1 MRPFYRI
8 YALLLIAAFLLTSA
22 GLIAAQ
28 QPATTP
34 EQQPFQASPTAEILS
49 TTQATATVI
58 QATPTLATTATTAPA
73 RPTQA
78 ATTAALTQDVT
89 YTVVRGDR
97 LIKIA
102 ERYGVPFTCIARA
115 NRIINPN
122 LIFIG
127 QELLI
132 PASCQGQGGGDTGT
146 TTTTGGVTTV
156 TGAGITG
163 NGQCQFDRY
172 PGRVAPGGVY
182 TIRAGDTLD
191 YIACDFGISLT
202 CLQETNPQ
210 IAENRGRIR
219 AGDDLT
225 ISLSCPAW
233 DGGVIP

>member
-1 MRPFYRI
+1 MRPFYRL
-8 YALLLIAAFLLTSA
+8 YLLFFLAVLLMTSA

-34 EQQPFQASPTAEILS
+34 EPQPFQATPTAEIMT
-49 TTQATATVI
+49 TTQATATVTQA
-58 QATPTLATTATTAPA
+58 QATATLATTATFTPAP
-73 RPTQA
+73 PTLA
-78 ATTAALTQDVT
+78 ATSAALTQDVT

-102 ERYGVPFTCIARA
+102 ERYGLPFTCIARA

-122 LIFIG
+122 LIYIG

-132 PASCQGQGGGDTGT
+132 PANCQGQGGGDITGT
-146 TTTTGGVTTV
+146 TTGVTTV

-202 CLQETNPQ
+202 CLRETNPQ
-210 IAENRGRIR
+210 IAANRGMIH
-219 AGDDLT
+219 AGDQIT
-225 ISLSCPAW
+225 INLSCPAW
-233 DGGVIP
+233 DGAVIP

>member
-8 YALLLIAAFLLTSA
+8 YVLFLFVVLLLTSA

-34 EQQPFQASPTAEILS
+34 EPQQNAPATPTPEIFTTAQATPTV
-49 TTQATATVI
+49 TQATATLV
-58 QATPTLATTATTAPA
+58 TTATFTPA
-73 RPTQA
+73 QPTQQ
-78 ATTAALTQDVT
+78 ATAVTLTQDVT
-89 YTVVRGDR
+89 YTVARGDR

-102 ERYGVPFTCIARA
+102 ERYGVSYTCVARV

-122 LIFIG
+122 LIYVG

-132 PASCQGQGGGDTGT
+132 PASCQGQGGGDVTDT
-146 TTTTGGVTTV
+146 SSGVTTV
-156 TGAGITG
+156 TNAGITG

-191 YIACDFGISLT
+191 YIACDFGIALT

-210 IAENRGRIR
+210 IGENRGRIH
-219 AGDDLT
+219 AGDT
-225 ISLSCPAW
+225 ITINLSCPAW
-233 DGGVIP
+233 DGAVIP

>member
-8 YALLLIAAFLLTSA
+8 YLLFLFAALLLTSA

-34 EQQPFQASPTAEILS
+34 EPQQNVQATPTPEIL
-49 TTQATATVI
+49 TTVQATPTVTQATATLAVTATFTPAQPAQ
-58 QATPTLATTATTAPA
+58 QATTVT
-73 RPTQA
+73 
-78 ATTAALTQDVT
+78 LTQDVT

-102 ERYGVPFTCIARA
+102 ERYGVSYICVARA
-115 NRIINPN
+115 NRIVNPN
-122 LIFIG
+122 LIYIG

-132 PASCQGQGGGDTGT
+132 PANCQGQGGGDVMDT
-146 TTTTGGVTTV
+146 TSGVTTV

-202 CLQETNPQ
+202 CLQQTNPQ
-210 IAENRGRIR
+210 IGANRGRIH
-219 AGDDLT
+219 AGDT
-225 ISLSCPAW
+225 ITINLSCPAW
-233 DGGVIP
+233 DGVVIP